1 MQQQTESNV
10 TSSNPFAEIRL
21 DPAHIVQDVHEIV
34 DLLIPVPKTGSDK
47 YWQDEGAPWLRA
59 VALHVITRTE
69 QEQRRRATL
78 ADISAFLC
86 TPHSSGNAVEVAV
99 DFVQKILAAMQD
111 FDHGDANINA
121 VVRTAVARLQGKAP
135 HERAG
140 VFGAALSGLFH

>member
-47 YWQDEGAPWLRA
+47 YWQDEGAAWLRA

-69 QEQRRRATL
+69 QQQRRRATL
-78 ADISAFLC
+78 ADISAFL
-86 TPHSSGNAVEVAV
+86 SAVPSNGSEEA
-99 DFVQKILAAMQD
+99 QQAKLEAMQD
-111 FDHGDANINA
+111 FDHGNANINA
-121 VVRTAVARLQGKAP
+121 IVRKAVACIQGKAP
-135 HERAG
+135 QERAG
-140 VFGAALSGLFH
+140 VFGVAVSGLFH